1 MHVDNKNNLLCL
13 CCVLHYFS
21 LYLHS
26 IRHNV
31 VIILLHPLCT
41 GVCAIES
48 SKLSPLYTHMH
59 VIIYYILCSFI
70 QYHSTS
76 LERGHKHDLLT
87 EVDLGVPIDLIL
99 PETYSRTEAASKFSI
114 CSCTM
119 AVLQPCTNFKLLRY
133 NVTLQKIT
141 YIYIIKC

>member
-1 MHVDNKNNLLCL
+1 MLCAPL
-13 CCVLHYFS
+13 FF
-21 LYLHS
+21 
-26 IRHNV
+26 
-31 VIILLHPLCT
+31 IILALHTT
-41 GVCAIES
+41 GCGNHITS
-48 SKLSPLYTHMH
+48 SLMH
-59 VIIYYILCSFI
+59 WGMCYRELQVIPVIYVIIYCILCSFI

-133 NVTLQKIT
+133 NATLQKIT